1 MMMIADLAR
10 HERVVSKHLWN
21 LAIWPVHVAWIAF
34 RDKTRLCMISSLS
47 AEALKVKWG
56 DDHSPQSF
64 LLGALRRGESES
76 AVRAI
81 KQAWARHL
89 VLLFRGQT
97 LSQDDQLRFASYFG
111 TLGNRKRAP
120 EALRDRAHHEGRP
133 VSGRGRVAQPPAGRS
148 GLGPR
153 RREDHRV
160 TLCRPACAGRAYTG
174 DGGAVASRRRT
185 GRLRRTPVVKTMAAR
200 TSKYSP
206 TAPVAGAA
214 AAQ

>member
-1 MMMIADLAR
+1 MQDVIDI
-10 HERVVSKHLWN
+10 EVT
-21 LAIWPVHVAWIAF
+21 P
-34 RDKTRLCMISSLS
+34 LS
-47 AEALKVKWG
+47 AG
-56 DDHSPQSF
+56 C
-64 LLGALRRGESES
+64 GAEIKGVDLTRPVSES

-120 EALRDRAHHEGRP
+120 AALRDRAHHKGRP

-160 TLCRPACAGRAYTG
+160 TLCRSACAGRAYTG
-174 DGGAVASRRRT
+174 DGGAVARRRRT
-185 GRLRRTPVVKTMAAR
+185 GGYAVRRW
-200 TSKYSP
+200 
-206 TAPVAGAA
+206 
-214 AAQ
+214 